1 MWEDKTDNF
10 TEKERHYKDTYLE
23 ISEVLDNTIEASLFS
38 SETGDYE
45 IYVCYGKMVG
55 IVYANAD
62 EAESLRQQMKKD
74 LEEEYK
80 KSKEV
85 PSSDFVNY
93 FGNKYRLDLPTDLFF
108 DMGDFFPF

>member
-1 MWEDKTDNF
+1 MWEDKTDYF

-23 ISEVLDNTIEASLFS
+23 ISEVLDDTIEASLFS
-38 SETGDYE
+38 SEVGDYE
-45 IYVCYGKMVG
+45 IYVCYERMVG
-55 IVYANAD
+55 IVYASAD
-62 EAESLRQQMKKD
+62 EAEALRQQMKKD

-80 KSKEV
+80 KNKEI

-93 FGNKYRLDLPTDLFF
+93 FGNKYRLVLPTDLFF

>member
-10 TEKERHYKDTYLE
+10 IEKERHYKDTYLE

-38 SETGDYE
+38 SEVGDYE
-45 IYVCYGKMVG
+45 IYVCYERMVG
-55 IVYANAD
+55 IVYASAD
-62 EAESLRQQMKKD
+62 EAEVLRQQMKKD

-80 KSKEV
+80 KNKGV

-93 FGNKYRLDLPTDLFF
+93 FGNKYRLDFPTDLFF
-108 DMGDFFPF
+108 NLDDFFPF

>member
-1 MWEDKTDNF
+1 MWEDKTDYF

-38 SETGDYE
+38 SEVGDYE

-74 LEEEYK
+74 LAVQEAVTLLADAAKVTEVVEN
-80 KSKEV
+80 KEA
-85 PSSDFVNY
+85 
-93 FGNKYRLDLPTDLFF
+93 
-108 DMGDFFPF
+108 

>member
-10 TEKERHYKDTYLE
+10 IEKERHYKDTYLE

-38 SETGDYE
+38 SEVGDYE
-45 IYVCYGKMVG
+45 IYVCYERMVG
-55 IVYANAD
+55 IVYASAD
-62 EAESLRQQMKKD
+62 EAEALRQQIKKD

-80 KSKEV
+80 KNKEI

-93 FGNKYRLDLPTDLFF
+93 FG
-108 DMGDFFPF
+108 

>member
-1 MWEDKTDNF
+1 MWEDKTDYF

-38 SETGDYE
+38 SEVGDYE

-80 KSKEV
+80 KSKEE
-85 PSSDFVNY
+85 PSGDFINY
-93 FGNKYRLDLPTDLFF
+93 FGNKYSLDLPTDLFF

>member
-1 MWEDKTDNF
+1 MWEDKTDYF

-38 SETGDYE
+38 SEVGDYE

-62 EAESLRQQMKKD
+62 EAEALRQQMKKD

-80 KSKEV
+80 KNKEI

-108 DMGDFFPF
+108 NLDDFFPF

>member
-1 MWEDKTDNF
+1 MAKKKKATPFGGNQQNNNGQKSQADRIEELKQMQKDKIDAALITD
-10 TEKERHYKDTYLE
+10 ERVAAKIEELEQAKD
-23 ISEVLDNTIEASLFS
+23 
-38 SETGDYE
+38 
-45 IYVCYGKMVG
+45 
-55 IVYANAD
+55 
-62 EAESLRQQMKKD
+62 D

-80 KSKEV
+80 KNKEV